1 MDVDEMF
8 AVEDTTTSQ
17 TAAPE
22 STPETTEP
30 KEVAPEKVETDLT
43 PNAEQQA
50 ILDRIRDASVRAGG
64 YELQNGRVV
73 AKKAEGTPSTQQQLP
88 QQQTQQQTQQTKPEQ
103 SEPLV
108 ELNYKGQVVQ
118 KPLSEVRN
126 LAQKGFAFEQNS
138 FELNREREELARKA
152 QELEKLLQTTQG
164 IVQQQPAELSDE
176 EIAQRA
182 MSLVKDK
189 FGKDDPSFEF
199 DPLSPE
205 QTALFNMAVMRLA
218 KANEDQKAQ
227 MEAVAQEQQTRDL
240 RMTSWE
246 QAQKTSDPQY
256 DAVIQWVVEPVGYD
270 ATNNPVPRIKQILTA
285 EQYAVADQAFRTG
298 DTATLSKI
306 VTFCKAKYQQQK
318 LGLPTKPK
326 TVAVPVVQAPGT
338 DSFSAAPQKNKPFE
352 WPKHTLTQD
361 ERVELIKQRF
371 TPR

>member
-152 QELEKLLQTTQG
+152 QELDRLLQTKQAPVVTE
-164 IVQQQPAELSDE
+164 ELSEDDVVKY
-176 EIAQRA
+176 A
-182 MSLVKDK
+182 MSLVKEK
-189 FGKDDPSFEF
+189 FGKDDPDFEF
-199 DPLSPE
+199 DPVSPE
-205 QTALFNMAVMRLA
+205 QTAAFNMAIVQIT
-218 KANEDQKAQ
+218 KANEDKKAQ
-227 MEAVAQEQQTRDL
+227 AAAVMQEQQTRDL

-326 TVAVPVVQAPGT
+326 TVAVPVVQAPGA